1 VLLHASTTLIAAVSA
16 AAAVA
21 GVVVYVY
28 GLRRANQTAA
38 RDEALALAETR
49 RQMVNELRRRV
60 AALEHGQKEAR
71 AYHRARVRELKQSL
85 ERTQRDAREQAYRAQ
100 RLYVLALGEAMAR
113 IRDELEKDPPNVK
126 AALARIQEMLADE
139 KLRSNTN

>member
-1 VLLHASTTLIAAVSA
+1 MLSASTTLIGAVSA
-16 AAAVA
+16 ATAVA
-21 GVVVYVY
+21 GVLVYVY
-28 GLRRANQTAA
+28 GLLRANQTAA

-71 AYHRARVRELKQSL
+71 SYHRARVRELERSL

-100 RLYVLALGEAMAR
+100 RLYVLALGETLAR
-113 IRDELEKDPPNVK
+113 VREELEKDPPDVE
-126 AALARIQEMLADE
+126 AALAKIQEMLADE

>member
-1 VLLHASTTLIAAVSA
+1 MLYASTTLIGAVSA

-21 GVVVYVY
+21 SVLIYVY

-60 AALEHGQKEAR
+60 AELEHGQKEAR
-71 AYHRARVRELKQSL
+71 AYHRRRVRELEKAL
-85 ERTQRDAREQAYRAQ
+85 ERTRRDAREQAYRSQ
-100 RLYVLALGEAMAR
+100 RLYVFALGEALTQ
-113 IRDELEKDPPNVK
+113 IREELEKGSPDVEG
-126 AALARIQEMLADE
+126 ALATIQELLADGE
-139 KLRSNTN
+139 LRSSSN

>member
-1 VLLHASTTLIAAVSA
+1 MLYASTTLIGAVSA

-21 GVVVYVY
+21 GVLVYVY
-28 GLRRANQTAA
+28 GLRHANQTAA

-49 RQMVNELRRRV
+49 RQIVNELRRRV

-71 AYHRARVRELKQSL
+71 AYHKARVRELEQSL

-100 RLYVLALGEAMAR
+100 RLYVLALGEALAR
-113 IRDELEKDPPNVK
+113 IRKELKKDPPNVE

>member
-1 VLLHASTTLIAAVSA
+1 VLLHASTTLIGAVSA

-60 AALEHGQKEAR
+60 AA
-71 AYHRARVRELKQSL
+71 
-85 ERTQRDAREQAYRAQ
+85 
-100 RLYVLALGEAMAR
+100 
-113 IRDELEKDPPNVK
+113 I
-126 AALARIQEMLADE
+126 
-139 KLRSNTN
+139 

>member
-1 VLLHASTTLIAAVSA
+1 MLYASTTLIGAVSA

-21 GVVVYVY
+21 GVLVYVY
-28 GLRRANQTAA
+28 GLLRANQTAA

-71 AYHRARVRELKQSL
+71 AYHRARVRKL
-85 ERTQRDAREQAYRAQ
+85 EQALEQTQRDAREQAYRAQ
-100 RLYVLALGEAMAR
+100 RLYVLALGEALAR
-113 IRDELEKDPPNVK
+113 LREELEKDPPNVEG
-126 AALARIQEMLADE
+126 ALAKIQEMLADE
-139 KLRSNTN
+139 KLRSNTS

>member
-1 VLLHASTTLIAAVSA
+1 MLYASTTLIGAVSA
-16 AAAVA
+16 AAATA
-21 GVVVYVY
+21 GVLVYVY

-71 AYHRARVRELKQSL
+71 AYHRARVRKLEQAL

-100 RLYVLALGEAMAR
+100 RLYVLALGEALAR
-113 IRDELEKDPPNVK
+113 LREELEKDPPNVEG
-126 AALARIQEMLADE
+126 ALANIQELLGDE
-139 KLRSNTN
+139 KLRSNTS

>member
-1 VLLHASTTLIAAVSA
+1 MLSASTTLIGAVSA
-16 AAAVA
+16 AAATA
-21 GVVVYVY
+21 GVLVYVY

-71 AYHRARVRELKQSL
+71 AYHRARVRKLEQAL

-100 RLYVLALGEAMAR
+100 RLYVLALGEALAR
-113 IRDELEKDPPNVK
+113 LREELEKDPPNVEG
-126 AALARIQEMLADE
+126 ALANIQELLGDE
-139 KLRSNTN
+139 KLRSNTS

>member
-1 VLLHASTTLIAAVSA
+1 MLYASSTLVGVVSA

-21 GVVVYVY
+21 GVLIYVY
-28 GLRRANQTAA
+28 GLRRAAQTAA

-71 AYHRARVRELKQSL
+71 AYHRRRVRQLEEAL
-85 ERTQRDAREQAYRAQ
+85 ERTRRDAHEQAYRSQ
-100 RLYVLALGEAMAR
+100 RLYVLALEEALAQ
-113 IRDELEKDPPNVK
+113 IREELEKDPADVEG
-126 AALARIQEMLADE
+126 ALAKIHELLADGE
-139 KLRSNTN
+139 LHTSAN

>member
-1 VLLHASTTLIAAVSA
+1 MLSASTTLIGAVSA

-60 AALEHGQKEAR
+60 ASLEHGQKEAR

-100 RLYVLALGEAMAR
+100 RLYVLALGEALAR
-113 IRDELEKDPPNVK
+113 IREELEKDPPNVE